1 MKTAFE
7 QLADKVAERLAEALV
22 EVKTGN
28 PTDAMRTLETAR
40 AEVLHAKKTHQL
52 VRQLEFWK

>member
-28 PTDAMRTLETAR
+28 PTDAMRN
-40 AEVLHAKKTHQL
+40 AKKTHQL